1 MRLKSTQQFLL
12 LLLVLVVPN
21 QTALADCRCA
31 PPDNGEA
38 THWTGNQAELF
49 IFIEKGT
56 HRELKGKVLTSTN
69 GVPFDG
75 VLVEVFDNPDYLLPN
90 HSFRRG
96 KQVRVAACRTRSDGK
111 FCFSDLASGRYEL
124 RLSSDQRSVKWNAS
138 QIYVVVDREKGD
150 RKDLIVAMIPQS

>member
-1 MRLKSTQQFLL
+1 MRLESKQHFLL
-12 LLLVLVVPN
+12 LLLVLVFPN
-21 QTALADCRCA
+21 QTALADCECK

-38 THWTGNQAELF
+38 THWTGNQVELF
-49 IFIEKGT
+49 IFIERGT
-56 HRELKGKVLTSTN
+56 YRELKGKVLIPTS
-69 GVPFDG
+69 GAPFDG
-75 VLVEVFDNPDYLLPN
+75 ALVEVFDNPDYLLPN
-90 HSFRRG
+90 YSLRRG

-150 RKDLIVAMIPQS
+150 RKDLIVTMIPRS